1 MKRCAVIVLFAVIFS
16 PLLAAAQPLA
26 DRIPDDAIFY
36 FGWRGADAPG
46 SGYSES
52 RLKAFLDASALPQL
66 INDAL
71 PKVLDKLGEKDRGAA
86 IFRELLGKL
95 GPAYWHHPVAF
106 YIGPVD
112 GLNVGQPMPRIA
124 LLCQAGAGAAQ
135 LKKDLNAQLDQL
147 LVNSLVPVTAI
158 EEDGIVAIT
167 LGNVTPDLAAKSKTT
182 LPYRKEFT
190 DAMAQVGKD
199 PLLVA
204 YADIESLTALID
216 HAITNVPQAAEKWR
230 AIRDTL
236 GLGGLKRVAWTAGFD
251 GRDFATNGLIL
262 APAPRTGL
270 LQLLDSGPITD
281 EALHAVP
288 KSATMLLAGKIDFV
302 KLLSMLRTIGGKFDP
317 AAPDRI
323 NSGLEIANVVVGL
336 NIEKDLIEPFG
347 DEWLAYTAPTIGG
360 VGPLGLVVVNRA
372 HDAAKLEQSLGAVER
387 LINDKIN
394 SDTPTG
400 APRGNFAQAKIDG
413 LNVHYFNTPFV
424 SPAWT
429 IKNGNLYVA
438 LYPQTAAAAANAT
451 GGSILDNEDYRGSLK
466 RLGAVKPSQITYFDL
481 PKSAPVG
488 YPYML
493 ALTRVLGFADMFG
506 MQTPPAVLPSIDKL
520 MPLLSPAASAAWTDD
535 TGMHTRSITPF
546 PGATLLGGPEVI
558 LAEGGGLIVPAIA
571 GAREKARKESLGAK

>member
-1 MKRCAVIVLFAVIFS
+1 MKRRAVIVLFAVFFS

-36 FGWRGADAPG
+36 FGWRGADEPG
-46 SGYSES
+46 PGYSES

-106 YIGPVD
+106 YVGPVD
-112 GLNVGQPMPRIA
+112 GLNVAQPMPRIA

-135 LKKDLNAQLDQL
+135 LKKDINAQLDQL

-216 HAITNVPQAAEKWR
+216 HAITNVPQAAEKWQ

-236 GLGGLKRVAWTAGFD
+236 GLSGLKRIAWTAGFD
-251 GRDFATNGLIL
+251 GRDFGTQGFVF
-262 APAPRTGL
+262 APAPRRGL

-288 KSATMLLAGKIDFV
+288 KSATMVLAGKVDFT

-323 NSGLEIANVVVGL
+323 NSGLGMANVVVGL
-336 NIEKDLIEPFG
+336 NVEKDLIEPFG

-360 VGPLGLVVVNRA
+360 VGPLGFVVVNHAR
-372 HDAAKLEQSLGAVER
+372 DAAKLEQSLGAIER
-387 LINDKIN
+387 LVNDKIN

-400 APRGNFAQAKIDG
+400 KPRGNFVQAKIDG

-429 IKNGNLYVA
+429 INNGILYFA
-438 LYPQTAAAAANAT
+438 LYPQTVAAAANAT
-451 GGSILDNEDYRGSLK
+451 GGSILDNEDFRGSLK

-481 PKSAPVG
+481 PRSAPVG
-488 YPYML
+488 YPYVL
-493 ALTRVLGFADMFG
+493 AATRLLGFADMFG
-506 MQTPPAVLPSIDKL
+506 MQTPPAVLPSIDKI

-535 TGMHTRSITPF
+535 MGMHTRSITPF

-558 LAEGGGLIVPAIA
+558 IAEGGGLIVPAIA
-571 GAREKARKESLGAK
+571 GAREKARKESLGEK